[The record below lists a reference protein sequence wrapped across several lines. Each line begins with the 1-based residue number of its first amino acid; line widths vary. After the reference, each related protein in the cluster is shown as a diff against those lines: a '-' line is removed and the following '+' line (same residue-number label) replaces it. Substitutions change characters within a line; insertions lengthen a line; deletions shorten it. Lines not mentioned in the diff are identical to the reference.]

1 MKTESF
7 YINVF
12 LKSSKCF
19 LDARNIYQIKRSSR
33 RRRGKL
39 AFKFGKPC
47 GIARILGILL
57 MNSCDT

>member
-1 MKTESF
+1 MFLGRIQMKESE
-7 YINVF
+7 
-12 LKSSKCF
+12 
-19 LDARNIYQIKRSSR
+19 RSSR